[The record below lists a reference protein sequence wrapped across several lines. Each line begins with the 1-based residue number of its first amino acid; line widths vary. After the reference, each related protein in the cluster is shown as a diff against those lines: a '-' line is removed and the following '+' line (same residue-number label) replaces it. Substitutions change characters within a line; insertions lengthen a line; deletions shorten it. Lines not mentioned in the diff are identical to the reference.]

1 MTSNIKKTRLF
12 DLMKQFIYYPVF
24 LVMGVLLALLMKFSF
39 SPLDGTIYILQAFV
53 LGVLA
58 LFMGFFLYRNS
69 EKLLERPFLFF
80 ATLMAVFLTIFL
92 LTTYGAPYT
101 PPSYILLG
109 IVCVVT
115 IFVSLLYTFPL
126 FPFQSYLEN
135 SRRRKEVIIIVIL
148 VVLAILPTHT
158 FLTKPGFP
166 ESHDL
171 TYHVSNVWVMFRYW
185 REGIIY
191 SPFDPWNGIGGLALF
206 RFYHFLGY
214 YFTFPFS
221 WFLNTFQALKG
232 AIVTSFILCA
242 LSVYYMTKKISK
254 DSIVASISAIS
265 FTFIGLHLTTAFYR
279 GTFTELMGY
288 MYVPLIFVL
297 SRESLKTDSNRRLV
311 KAIFSGIF
319 LAGLILTHLP
329 TAYISV
335 YIITMYLIYSLLD
348 ELISHQLTVNRAFLM
363 VAMYFVPI
371 GVGLG
376 LTAWWLIPAYTQTS
390 TILWS
395 NEVALS
401 TGGYPAS
408 HFVSLP
414 QLYTRELWWRMR
426 GSKIGIAGEMPFYI
440 GTVSLGLALLAFF
453 IKPKD
458 KNSKNNETKF
468 FMALL
473 VISLILA
480 DYPSVFIYYYV
491 PLISFFK
498 WPWRFLLPASI
509 SIAYLTGIVVST
521 FYEKAKAF
529 EIKRNFKFRLSHWIL
544 VITVLLILVDMWP
557 YTGAYKWE
565 YFPQDEDYL
574 NALQWIKSSD
584 TGLYRISDLYGRGR
598 GESITKTEF
607 YEVEGPQW
615 WTASRSLENSV
626 SLNPSLTKE
635 LGYLSLKYLIVRQK
649 NDAEWLLNGWQ
660 KIRFYENSNISIL
673 QNPYF
678 RPMVEIV
685 DDADT
690 LFPNSIGTAEFVSIN
705 PTALIIN
712 AQSSDGGILLV
723 KYGIF
728 PNWKAYLD
736 STEINIK
743 ENKFGIITLELP
755 EGEHLI
761 TLRFE
766 ENVPIGY
773 PISILCLV
781 GVLFYLSV
789 VLILPKFKL
798 LISNAKNQKK

>member
-1 MTSNIKKTRLF
+1 
-12 DLMKQFIYYPVF
+12 
-24 LVMGVLLALLMKFSF
+24 
-39 SPLDGTIYILQAFV
+39 
-53 LGVLA
+53 VLA
-58 LFMGFFLYRNS
+58 LFMGLFLYRNS

-80 ATLMAVFLTIFL
+80 ASLMAVLSTMFLV
-92 LTTYGAPYT
+92 TTYGAPYT

-115 IFVSLLYTFPL
+115 IFISLVYTFPSV
-126 FPFQSYLEN
+126 PFHSYFEN
-135 SRRRKEVIIIVIL
+135 SLRKRKEVFIIVIL

-158 FLTKPGFP
+158 ILTKPGFP

-171 TYHVSNVWVMFRYW
+171 IYHVSNVWVMYRYW

-214 YFTFPFS
+214 YFAFPFS
-221 WFLNTFQALKG
+221 LFLNTFLALKG
-232 AIVTSFILCA
+232 AIVLSFILCA
-242 LSVYYMTKKISK
+242 LSVYYMAKKISQN
-254 DSIVASISAIS
+254 SIVAGISAIS

-288 MYVPLIFVL
+288 TYVPLIFIF
-297 SRESLKTDSNRRLV
+297 SRESLKKDSNHRFS
-311 KAIFSGIF
+311 KAVISGVF

-329 TAYISV
+329 TAYSSV
-335 YIITMYLIYSLLD
+335 FIITVYAIYSLLD
-348 ELISHQLTVNRAFLM
+348 EFIARQLTIQRVILI
-363 VAMYFVPI
+363 VAVFFIPI

-376 LTAWWLIPAYTQTS
+376 LTAWWLIPAYTQTPS
-390 TILWS
+390 ILWDV
-395 NEVALS
+395 EVALS
-401 TGGYPAS
+401 TGNNPAL

-426 GSKIGIAGEMPFYI
+426 GSKIGIAGEMPFYVGI
-440 GTVSLGLALLAFF
+440 VSLGLAVCSFF
-453 IKPKD
+453 LRGN
-458 KNSKNNETKF
+458 KNSKNNESKF

-473 VISLILA
+473 IISLILA

-498 WPWRFLLPASI
+498 WPWRFLLPASL
-509 SIAYLTGIVVST
+509 SIAYLTGTVINT
-521 FYEKAKAF
+521 IYEKAKDF
-529 EIKRNFKFRLSHWIL
+529 EIRSNFKFRWSHWIL

-557 YTGAYKWE
+557 DTGAYKWE
-565 YFPQDEDYL
+565 YYPQDEDYL
-574 NALQWIKSSD
+574 DALQWIKSSD

-607 YEVEGPQW
+607 YDVQGPQW
-615 WTASRSLENSV
+615 WTASRSLRDNV
-626 SLNPSLTKE
+626 NVKPSFTKE
-635 LGYLSLKYLIVRQK
+635 LGYLSLKYLLVGQK
-649 NDAEWLLNGWQ
+649 NEAEWLLNGWQ
-660 KIRFYENSNISIL
+660 KIRFYENSNMSIL

-685 DDADT
+685 DDADA
-690 LFPNSIGTAEFVSIN
+690 LFPNSIGTADFLSIN
-705 PTALIIN
+705 PTSLTIN

-736 STEINIK
+736 STEIIIK

-755 EGEHLI
+755 AGEHLI

-781 GVLFYLSV
+781 GVVFYLSV
-789 VLILPKFKL
+789 VLILPKFKP